1 MKVGYE
7 QSVYASLE
15 EIYRI
20 DVGLSRSQR
29 NALLNGEHITLIPSQ
44 LDYVTKQLDA
54 DSFLQDQLDCFIP
67 VSMSLYVTNDALWK
81 MMERKIWEPEK
92 MLPMTTMPYC
102 HYDQKEES
110 IRNPK
115 AVKREK
121 LFPNRITFRE
131 NQLRIE
137 GAGGDFE
144 GFIER
149 SYFTARKFG
158 LPEPRKLIPNYEFY
172 EKIVVDILLDRA
184 KIEIHPNPIDEFDY
198 DFSESARV
206 FYEHGVLLSLPGED
220 VELTVGKKPKTQ
232 LKGDVYTYIGKRVE
246 PDKNRLEELIIDL
259 WLWLFHQRVG

>member
-7 QSVYASLE
+7 LRDYASLE
-15 EIYRI
+15 EICRI
-20 DVGLSRSQR
+20 DVGLSKSQR
-29 NALLNGEHITLIPSQ
+29 NALQNGEQITLSPSQ

-54 DSFLQDQLDCFIP
+54 DSFLQDHLDYFTP

-81 MMERKIWEPEK
+81 MMERKTWEPEK

-102 HYDQKEES
+102 HWDHREES

-121 LFPNRITFRE
+121 MFPNRITIRE

-149 SYFTARKFG
+149 SYLTARKFG
-158 LPEPRKLIPNYEFY
+158 LPETRKLIPNYKFY
-172 EKIVVDILLDRA
+172 DKIVVDILLDSA
-184 KIEIHPNPIDEFDY
+184 QIEIHPNPIDEFDY

-206 FYEHGVLLSLPGED
+206 FYEHGVLLSLPGEH

-232 LKGDVYTYIGKRVE
+232 LKGDVYTYIGKKVE
-246 PDKNRLEELIIDL
+246 PDKNRFEELIMDL
-259 WLWLFHQRVG
+259 WLWLFRLRVD